1 MFPLRARALP
11 AQPNPR
17 GRFGRGAMPPSECPN
32 LDHSEAPGAR
42 GGPGPVGGGG
52 ERSSYVT
59 HSPDSPPCELRAGRG
74 GPCTLITVTA
84 ASAGASAGVSAS
96 STWSGGRAA
105 EAAVV
110 HRASGEWRRERQDRG
125 DPHHGMAED
134 DLVPQGGVMP
144 DYDGFVGIDWATQTP
159 AVCLLDAPGRVIAV
173 TSVAPSGP
181 GLAQLLERLR
191 QRAVP
196 AERIAVA
203 IETPRAALVEA
214 LLRGG
219 CHVFAGNPKP
229 LDRGRDRH
237 RVAGAKDDRRDA
249 LVIAAALRTDGWA
262 FRHCAA
268 EDPQLIELR
277 EISRRHDELV
287 PEHLRL
293 ASRRHEHLLRFSPQA
308 LARCPAA
315 DPPWLWTG
323 LARVPTPAAA
333 AGVRVGRL
341 RAILADQR
349 LRRFT
354 AEERHRA
361 LTTAPLPG
369 APGPAAAAGAHVAL
383 LLPRRRLGHDQQ
395 GQGARRREPLLTRR
409 ATAAAAAH
417 QPEPRDVP
425 IRRAV

>member
-1 MFPLRARALP
+1 
-11 AQPNPR
+11 
-17 GRFGRGAMPPSECPN
+17 
-32 LDHSEAPGAR
+32 
-42 GGPGPVGGGG
+42 
-52 ERSSYVT
+52 
-59 HSPDSPPCELRAGRG
+59 
-74 GPCTLITVTA
+74 
-84 ASAGASAGVSAS
+84 
-96 STWSGGRAA
+96 
-105 EAAVV
+105 
-110 HRASGEWRRERQDRG
+110 
-125 DPHHGMAED
+125 MAED

-191 QRAVP
+191 QLAVP

-214 LLRGG
+214 LLSGG
-219 CHVFAGNPKP
+219 CHVFAGNPKQ
-229 LDRGRDRH
+229 LDRCRDRH

-262 FRHCAA
+262 FRHRAA
-268 EDPQLIELR
+268 EAPQLIELR
-277 EISRRHDELV
+277 EISRRHGELV
-287 PEHLRL
+287 PDHLRR
-293 ASRRHEHLLRFSPQA
+293 ASRWREHRLRFSPQA

-333 AGVRVGRL
+333 ARGRVGRL

-349 LRRFT
+349 RRRCP

-383 LLPRRRLGHDQQ
+383 RLPRRRLGHDQQ

-425 IRRAV
+425 IRRAVPGGGRVVAATMLAEASGPRAVRDEQTLRAHAGVAPVTRQRGKTRNVAMRRSCHHRLRPAVLHWASTSLRLDSPCRMQDDRLRQRPRPARALRGGADRLLRILVARLTQGTIDDAARPRRFAA